1 MSEKNKEILKKK
13 AEAKLELLRR
23 RANEDFWAFCLY
35 MNYSFF
41 SERSILKLIALAF
54 QNVSDAYDRGFSMEM
69 AASLSPRAG
78 KSYITSL
85 FAAWMLGRN
94 PTESV
99 MRNACTASLYEKF
112 SYDTRDIVRSERF
125 QSVFPEVTMREDKQ
139 AVRDWSL
146 ESAQQVSYF
155 GAGVGGTIIGFGA
168 SMLAITDDLY
178 KGFEDA
184 LSENN
189 NEKTHLWKDGAHDS
203 RLERHCAKI
212 DIGTRW
218 IPDDVI
224 GRNESRGKYDLIV
237 RIPALINGETFCE
250 AVHTTEYYLELQH
263 ELDEVI
269 FASEYMQEPIELKGL
284 LFPKSELNWFTMDDI
299 KGRKEDASIG
309 ATDTADTGAD
319 YFSSPFAKK
328 FSEKY
333 FIHDVIFTRDPVE
346 ITEGRLVTSI
356 NEHRVQK
363 QLIESNNGG
372 RIFANNIKR
381 GLGLDLSDSDT
392 IITRHATT
400 NKETRIFMNSS
411 WIKKHFYF
419 RSDYA
424 KGSDYD
430 HFMKNLTKYLKQ
442 GGNKHDDAAD
452 SLNTLKELIEI
463 LEFTGFKANKSQKID
478 PGNFM

>member
-1 MSEKNKEILKKK
+1 MIDSKEILKRK
-13 AEAKLELLRR
+13 AAAKLELMRR
-23 RANEDFWAFCLY
+23 TGKDDFWTFCLY
-35 MNYSFF
+35 MNYDFF
-41 SERSILKLIALAF
+41 NSRRILKLIALAF
-54 QNVSDAYDRGFSMEM
+54 QNVSDAYDEGYSMEM
-69 AASLSPRAG
+69 AASLPPRAG

-94 PTESV
+94 PIESV
-99 MRNACTASLYEKF
+99 MRNACTATLYEKF

-125 QSVFPEVTMREDKQ
+125 QSVFPEVMMREDKQ

-146 ESAQQVSYF
+146 QSAQQVSYF

-168 SMLAITDDLY
+168 SMLAMTDDLY
-178 KGFEDA
+178 KGLEEA

-189 NEKTHLWKDGAHDS
+189 NEKTHMWKDGAHDS
-203 RLERHCAKI
+203 RLEKHCAKI

-224 GRNESRGKYDLIV
+224 GRAESQGKYDLIV

-250 AVHTTEYYLELQH
+250 AVHTTKYYLNLQQELNP
-263 ELDEVI
+263 EI
-269 FASEYMQEPIELKGL
+269 FAAEYMQEPIELKGL
-284 LFPKSELNWFTMDDI
+284 LFPKSELNWFTMQDI
-299 KGRKEDASIG
+299 QGRTEDASIG

-328 FSEKY
+328 FGEKY
-333 FIHDVIFTRDPVE
+333 FIHDVIFTTDAVE
-346 ITEGRLVTSI
+346 ITEGRLIDGIKAYKVK
-356 NEHRVQK
+356 K

-372 RIFANNIKR
+372 RIFANNVKR
-381 GLGLDLSDSDT
+381 GLGIDLSNSDL

-400 NKETRIFMNSS
+400 NKETRIFMNAS
-411 WIKKHFYF
+411 WIKRHFYF
-419 RSDYA
+419 RSDYK
-424 KGSDYD
+424 KGGDYD
-430 HFMKNLTKYLKQ
+430 KFIINLTKYLKQ

-463 LEFTGFKANKSQKID
+463 LEFTGFKESKNKTID